1 MPRTYD
7 CGGAVVR
14 ASLHG
19 ARWRIIAG
27 VRRSGVIAWRPL
39 ADNRRCASF
48 GRHCMAPTGRIAA
61 NKFA

>member
-7 CGGAVVR
+7 CGAPSFVR

-27 VRRSGVIAWRPL
+27 VRRPGVIAWRPP
-39 ADNRRCASF
+39 
-48 GRHCMAPTGRIAA
+48 GE
-61 NKFA
+61 

>member
-19 ARWRIIAG
+19 ARWLIIAG
-27 VRRSGVIAWRPL
+27 VRRPGVIAWRPL
-39 ADNRRCASF
+39 ADNHRCASF
-48 GRHCMAPTGRIAA
+48 GRHCMAPVGG
-61 NKFA
+61 